1 MFDFLIPILIV
12 GIITLGI
19 YKLFELFVCRRE
31 RLMLIERMTDL
42 HFPVPPRLLYGLNL
56 RLSFSPLKWGC
67 LLVGIGLGI
76 LLGYWICSA
85 AIPSFPDTRSSYGG
99 PYGLVSAIFGAC
111 ILLMG
116 GAGLLVS
123 FAIALNHKNKD
134 EATSSLRETEGQ
146 VL

>member
-1 MFDFLIPILIV
+1 MFNFLVPILIV

-31 RLMLIERMTDL
+31 RLMLIERMSDL
-42 HFPVPPRLLYGLNL
+42 HFPVPPRLFYGMNL
-56 RLSFSPLKWGC
+56 RFSSSPLKWGC

-76 LLGYWICSA
+76 LLGFWISYET
-85 AIPSFPDTRSSYGG
+85 IPSFPKFWGDFSMMTTS
-99 PYGLVSAIFGAC
+99 IFSAC

-123 FAIALNHKNKD
+123 FVIELRLKD
-134 EATSSLRETEGQ
+134 KHESTSQPREADGQ
-146 VL
+146 TL